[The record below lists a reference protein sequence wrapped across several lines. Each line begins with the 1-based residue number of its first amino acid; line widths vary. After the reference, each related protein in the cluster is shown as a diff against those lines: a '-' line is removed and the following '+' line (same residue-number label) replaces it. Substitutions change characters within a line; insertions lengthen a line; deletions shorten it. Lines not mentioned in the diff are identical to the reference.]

1 MSYADRAATQH
12 CAKIANLQLR
22 GTSAARL
29 EFLAA
34 TTRTRIIPSRRFLD
48 PLDRLLLH
56 GLLKDGL
63 GRTGSRSLCGVRSAA
78 LSEMGCTNEILLEE
92 VARHGGKQL
101 LEGLEVGRGAEEVVQ
116 DLVLDALH
124 QLHKHGV
131 GLGLVLGERV
141 LLAVGT
147 EVDGLAESIHGVEVL
162 LPEAVNGVQDD
173 ILLKSRAGG
182 LVLDLGLAV
191 IGLDEGLRQP
201 LAVLLDLAA
210 LKGALLAAEAHREG
224 GVHPLKQPVDIGLGV
239 VLAREEGGD
248 FLRHDFVD
256 HLMDEGARMVGIHD
270 LVAVAVDD
278 FSLLVHH
285 VVELKG
291 PAAHEVVPLLDPLL
305 GGLDALV
312 EPGMLELLAL
322 LHAEG
327 LHDLGHAVGCAEVP
341 HEVVLEADVE
351 AGTARISLTRAA
363 SAQLAVDAARL
374 MPLGAQDEK
383 SAQLGDAFTEL
394 NVSSAAGHVRR
405 DGDGSTHTGARDDLG
420 LLHVELGVQH
430 GVGNMFALEHA
441 AQDFGSLDAG
451 GTDKDRLATA
461 VGGLDLLDGG
471 GHLLA
476 ARLVDAVV
484 LVETGDGAVRRDD
497 GDIESVDVVKFV
509 RLSLGCSGH
518 TSELLVETEVVL
530 DGDRRHRLGLAV
542 DLDPFL
548 GLDGLVEPIA
558 PAATRHLAAGEGID
572 NDDLV
577 LLDDIFDILL
587 VEAVGLQQLGNVMHP
602 LGGVVAVLLCGGFL
616 GGLLGIGERGVG
628 LDVGELREEIGED
641 EGVRVIGVQE
651 TPAHL
656 GEVGLLLLLL
666 NGEIEFFLQRHERVL
681 GGILIERELGLVGEA
696 AQLGILHGTEEA
708 LVAGLAEL
716 HLEEGHAGGFFFAL
730 REEFLGVG
738 DEFVD
743 VGCLLADKLFDQ
755 RLEAVVLVRRNGGWS
770 TDDERGAGLVD
781 QDGVDLIDDG
791 VVMPAL
797 DLLLAAGRHAVISE
811 VIEAELAVRSV
822 GDVALVLGTALLW
835 GLVVLDDA
843 GGKSQESVEL
853 THALGVAA
861 GEVVVHCHDMD
872 AEPGEGI
879 EINGE
884 GRHEGLALAGGHLGD
899 ASLVEHH
906 AADQLDVE
914 VNHVPGVLVVADHE
928 LHPDHAAGGVLHDCE
943 SLGEDLV
950 QALLQKGGIL
960 NLGKLGLPGRGL
972 LTECLVGERLE

>member
-1 MSYADRAATQH
+1 MSLGAEQ
-12 CAKIANLQLR
+12 I
-22 GTSAARL
+22 
-29 EFLAA
+29 
-34 TTRTRIIPSRRFLD
+34 
-48 PLDRLLLH
+48 LLH
-56 GLLKDGL
+56 EVTREGGEQLLK
-63 GRTGSRSLCGVRSAA
+63 R
-78 LSEMGCTNEILLEE
+78 
-92 VARHGGKQL
+92 
-101 LEGLEVGRGAEEVVQ
+101 LEVGRGAEEVVQ

-131 GLGLVLGERV
+131 GLGLVLGERI
-141 LLAVGT
+141 LLTVGT

-162 LPEAVNGVQDD
+162 LPEAVDGVQDD
-173 ILLKSRAGG
+173 ILLESGAGG
-182 LVLDLGLAV
+182 LVLDRSLAV
-191 IGLDEGLRQP
+191 VGLDERLGQP
-201 LAVLLDLAA
+201 LAVLFDLAS
-210 LKGALLAAEAHREG
+210 LESTLLLGESYGEG
-224 GVHPLKQPVDIGLGV
+224 GVHPLEESGDIRLGIT
-239 VLAREEGGD
+239 AFGREEGSD
-248 FLRHDFVD
+248 FLRHDFID
-256 HLMDEGARMVGIHD
+256 DLMNEGARILGIHD

-278 FSLLVHH
+278 FALLVHH
-285 VVELKG
+285 VVELEG
-291 PAAHEVVPLLDPLL
+291 PTAHEVVPLLDTLL

-451 GTDKDRLATA
+451 GTYKDRLATA

-497 GDIESVDVVKFV
+497 GDIESVDVVKFI
-509 RLSLGCSGH
+509 RLGLGRAGH
-518 TSELLVETEVVL
+518 ASELLVETEVVL

-628 LDVGELREEIGED
+628 LDVRELREEIGED

-656 GEVGLLLLLL
+656 GEVGLLLLLFD
-666 NGEIEFFLQRHERVL
+666 GEVEFFLQRHERVL
-681 GGILIERELGLVGEA
+681 GGILVERELGLVGEA
-696 AQLGILHGTEEA
+696 AQLGILHGAEEA

-755 RLEAVVLVRRNGGWS
+755 RLEAVVLVRRNGGRP

-884 GRHEGLALAGGHLGD
+884 GRHEGLSLAGGHLGD

-960 NLGKLGLPGRGL
+960 NLGKLGLPGSGL